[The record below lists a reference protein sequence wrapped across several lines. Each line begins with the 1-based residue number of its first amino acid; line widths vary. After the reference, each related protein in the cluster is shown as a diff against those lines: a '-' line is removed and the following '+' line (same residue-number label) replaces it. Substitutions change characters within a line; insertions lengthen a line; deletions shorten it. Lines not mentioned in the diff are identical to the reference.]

1 MENVFLTPNSPS
13 SPSGFS
19 KVQIFQ
25 KIVYSLRK
33 HFFRHP
39 GKNNRLFEENVLLI
53 QEVRSFNPK
62 NRHPSPDPFDSIEPS
77 ISTEIEISMFCVGNV
92 FLILRTD
99 KKASKQFFYLR
110 RSSTSEKNFKK
121 LTPDSNSSIPI
132 TLRSTLI
139 KTVTKRCFFDPAD
152 RQPSRQFIFPR
163 LFSTRKRKRET
174 CLFILA
180 KYRIPI

>member
-1 MENVFLTPNSPS
+1 MLVILDDLTVMENVFLTPNSPS
-13 SPSGFS
+13 SPEGFS

-25 KIVYSLRK
+25 KFVYSLRK

-53 QEVRSFNPK
+53 QEVCSFDPK
-62 NRHPSPDPFDSIEPS
+62 NRHPSPEPFDSIEPS

-92 FLILRTD
+92 FLILWIY

-110 RSSTSEKNFKK
+110 RSTTSKTILKK
-121 LTPDSNSSIPI
+121 LTPNSNSSTPI

-139 KTVTKRCFFDPAD
+139 TNV
-152 RQPSRQFIFPR
+152 
-163 LFSTRKRKRET
+163 FS
-174 CLFILA
+174 
-180 KYRIPI
+180 